1 MYLLDSNAVIAMLRG
16 HAGVTK
22 RMRERKPAD
31 FAVSAIVAHELY
43 YGAFKGQK
51 ADESV
56 PRVDAIPFRVL
67 EFDRED
73 VRCAGEL
80 RAKLTLAG
88 TQIGPYDVLI
98 AGQAISR
105 SLILITHNTREFSR
119 VPLLR
124 FEDWE
129 IE

>member
-16 HAGVTK
+16 HDGVIG
-22 RMRERKPAD
+22 RMKERRPDD
-31 FAVSAIVAHELY
+31 FAISSIVAHELY
-43 YGAFKGQK
+43 YGAFKGTR
-51 ADESV
+51 AHANV
-56 PRVDAIPFRVL
+56 PRVDAIPFRTI

-73 VRCAGEL
+73 ARCAGEL

-88 TQIGPYDVLI
+88 NQIGPYDVLI

-105 SLILITHNTREFSR
+105 SLVLITHNTRAFAR
-119 VPLLR
+119 IPGLR

-129 IE
+129 V

>member
-16 HAGVTK
+16 HAVLTK
-22 RMRERKPAD
+22 RLRERKPD
-31 FAVSAIVAHELY
+31 EFAVPAIAAHELY

-51 ADESV
+51 ADENV

-73 VRCAGEL
+73 ARCAGEL
-80 RAKLTLAG
+80 RAKLRLAG
-88 TQIGPYDVLI
+88 SQIGPYDMLI

-119 VPLLR
+119 VPLLQ

-129 IE
+129 LE